1 MAKAGRRARAR
12 AVRAATRRRLDWQG
26 DWSPLNLCVCAR
38 TGAVDAVRLLIA
50 AGASV
55 NLKTSTHAH
64 TPLASA
70 LSWFG
75 GEGHEPRQCLDIII
89 ELLRAGA
96 SLDSCHG
103 NLSAESCLL
112 RSVRRRPW
120 VADGDVFCE
129 IEDLFREIRIVGPQ
143 ALRDFIMA
151 PILEILT
158 LRGLAS
164 RGKIRST
171 DPKLNSLVAL
181 PNEVL
186 CHVLG
191 YWRVTN

>member
-1 MAKAGRRARAR
+1 MN
-12 AVRAATRRRLDWQG
+12 RLDWQD
-26 DWSPLNLCVCAR
+26 DWSPLHLCVCAR
-38 TGAVDAVRLLIA
+38 TGAVDAVRLLLA
-50 AGASV
+50 AGAST
-55 NLKTSTHAH
+55 NLKASKYAM

-75 GEGHEPRQCLDIII
+75 GEGHEPRQCLDIVV

-143 ALRDFIMA
+143 ALRDFVMA

-158 LRGLAS
+158 LRGLAG